1 MGLINRR
8 KIYFEFTS
16 NRYVSFPTLWR
27 SVVMPMIYDDKSDRV
42 NQKRKN
48 LTQPKENDLLF
59 YAQFSTSLNI
69 IFFRV

>member
-16 NRYVSFPTLWR
+16 NRYVSFPILWR
-27 SVVMPMIYDDKSDRV
+27 NVVMPMIYDDKSDRV

-48 LTQPKENDLLF
+48 LTQPKENDLLL